1 MSKFE
6 GNQSSART
14 ELVTLI
20 GQIFRSMEIGK
31 FSLVADAVN
40 CGKFVI
46 FHWIWIGWK
55 FESFVTSF
63 LCESWN
69 SVNVLFQM
77 VKVWIIW

>member
-1 MSKFE
+1 MSNFE

-46 FHWIWIGWK
+46 FH
-55 FESFVTSF
+55 
-63 LCESWN
+63 
-69 SVNVLFQM
+69 
-77 VKVWIIW
+77 